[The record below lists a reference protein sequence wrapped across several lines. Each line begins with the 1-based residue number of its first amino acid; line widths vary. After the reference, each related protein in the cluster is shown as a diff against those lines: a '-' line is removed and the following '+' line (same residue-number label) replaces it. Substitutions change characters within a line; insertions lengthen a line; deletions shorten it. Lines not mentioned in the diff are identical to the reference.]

1 VKEYLVAEEIQ
12 ESPSV
17 LVVEDDPAIRG
28 TIAESLGASGFTVT
42 EAATAAEA
50 RERLAGFAFDGLV
63 VDLRL
68 PDGDGMQVLEDAI
81 HRYSELRAIVIS
93 GVAGVDEAVTAI
105 KKGAAD
111 FLLKPFQLSQLVH
124 VLRTAIDERRLRLEN
139 SLLKAQLNERFR
151 FDRMVGAAPSMA
163 KLFDTLQLVAPMQST
178 VLIQGETGTGK
189 ELVARTIHYNSPR
202 RDQPFVAFNAAA
214 IPEGLAE
221 AELFGHTKGAFTGA
235 INARVGRFELADR
248 GTLFIDEV
256 ASMPMPLQAKLLRAL
271 QEREI
276 ERVGTSRPLKI
287 NARVLAATN
296 VDLMKLVRE
305 GAFREDLYYRLNVG
319 RVQLPPLRSRRED
332 IPVLAQHFL
341 RESCLHN
348 QVPLRPIGQAAM
360 RLLMQHAWP
369 GNIRQLENAIEHAV
383 AMSGLAEEIQPAM
396 LPDEFQVADPDRM
409 VPAITIPDGGI
420 SFASVMTQ
428 VERDLI
434 LQCLERTGGNRR
446 QAAILLNLSRTTL
459 IDKLQRLGLDN
470 PSAA

>member
-1 VKEYLVAEEIQ
+1 MAEEVC
-12 ESPSV
+12 ELPSV
-17 LVVEDDPAIRG
+17 LVVEDDPTISS
-28 TIAESLGASGFTVT
+28 TIAESLTAHGFRVD
-42 EAATAAEA
+42 EAATAADG
-50 RERLAGFAFDGLV
+50 RQRLAAYAYDGLV

-68 PDGDGMQVLEDAI
+68 PDGHGMDLLEDGL

-93 GVAGVDEAVTAI
+93 GVGGVDEAVTAI
-105 KKGAAD
+105 KKGASD
-111 FLLKPFQLSQLVH
+111 FLLKPFQLTQLVH
-124 VLRTAIDERRLRLEN
+124 VLRTAIDDRRLRLEN
-139 SLLKAQLNERFR
+139 SMLKAQLNDRFR
-151 FDRMVGAAPSMA
+151 FDRMVGAGPAMA
-163 KLFDTLQLVAPMQST
+163 KLFETLRLVAPMQST

-202 RDQPFVAFNAAA
+202 HDQPFVAFNAAA

-256 ASMPMPLQAKLLRAL
+256 ASMPLPLQAKLLRAL

-287 NARVLAATN
+287 NARVVAATN

-305 GAFREDLYYRLNVG
+305 GGFREDLYYRLNVV

-332 IPVLAQHFL
+332 IPILAQHFL
-341 RESCLHN
+341 RESCQHN
-348 QVPLRPIGQAAM
+348 QVPHRPISQAAM
-360 RLLMQHAWP
+360 RLLMRHPWP
-369 GNIRQLENAIEHAV
+369 GNIRQLENAIEHGV
-383 AMSGLAEEIQPAM
+383 AMCGIAPEIAPSM
-396 LPDEFQVADPDRM
+396 LPDEFQAADPERV
-409 VPAITIPDGGI
+409 VPAITIPDSGI
-420 SFASVMTQ
+420 SFVSVMSQ

-459 IDKLQRLGLDN
+459 IDKLQRLGLDGT
-470 PSAA
+470 SAA

>member
-1 VKEYLVAEEIQ
+1 VAEDIQ
-12 ESPSV
+12 EALSV
-17 LVVEDDPAIRG
+17 LVVEDDATVRE
-28 TIAESLGASGFTVT
+28 TITASLTAHGFAVE
-42 EAATAAEA
+42 EAATAGEA
-50 RERLAGFAFDGLV
+50 MTKLAGFAYDGLV

-68 PDGDGMQVLEDAI
+68 PDGDGIQVLEDAR
-81 HRYSELRAIVIS
+81 HRYSELRAVVIS
-93 GVAGVDEAVTAI
+93 GVGGVDDAVTAI
-105 KKGAAD
+105 KTGASD
-111 FLLKPFQLSQLVH
+111 FLLKPFQLTQLVH
-124 VLRTAIDERRLRLEN
+124 VLRTAIDEGRLRREN
-139 SLLKAQLNERFR
+139 CLLKAQLHDRFR
-151 FDRMVGAAPSMA
+151 FDRMVGAGPAMA

-189 ELVARTIHYNSPR
+189 ELVARTIHHNSPR
-202 RDQPFVAFNAAA
+202 HDQPFVAFNAAA

-256 ASMPMPLQAKLLRAL
+256 ASMPLPLQAKLLRAL

-305 GAFREDLYYRLNVG
+305 GTFREDLYYRLNVV
-319 RVQLPPLRSRRED
+319 RVPLPPLRARRED

-341 RESCLHN
+341 RESCQYN
-348 QVPLRPIGQAAM
+348 QVPLRSIGQAAM
-360 RLLMQHAWP
+360 RLLMQHPWP

-383 AMSGLAEEIQPAM
+383 AMSGTAVEILPSM
-396 LPDEFQVADPDRM
+396 LPEELRVGDPDRV
-409 VPAITIPDGGI
+409 VPAITIPDEGI
-420 SFASVMTQ
+420 SFASVMSQ
-428 VERDLI
+428 IERDLI
-434 LQCLERTGGNRR
+434 LQCLARTGGNRR